1 MWKWSVSTFFFQLK
15 FLSSSAIVKNY
26 LLALMFDIQISHFVG
41 SLPKILS
48 SITTCVEFQL
58 WEPLIMGLSC
68 IVVQFVHCTKVP
80 RGEND
85 NINLT
90 SAPFAK
96 PISYYR
102 ASFFKE
108 RKEGRHLF
116 FTQRCHQFL
125 NHIVIRLP
133 LPRRRISSNLSI
145 LWKIKSFLLYMI
157 VANLACYN
165 TLSRLYIHFSQ
176 INYDLRRT

>member
-1 MWKWSVSTFFFQLK
+1 MNVLFQHYQISCYYTKCENDLFPLFFFQLK

-102 ASFFKE
+102 AHSSKKE
-108 RKEGRHLF
+108 RRGG
-116 FTQRCHQFL
+116 TYFL
-125 NHIVIRLP
+125 P
-133 LPRRRISSNLSI
+133 KDAISFWTI
-145 LWKIKSFLLYMI
+145 
-157 VANLACYN
+157 
-165 TLSRLYIHFSQ
+165 
-176 INYDLRRT
+176 